1 MFYEQCR
8 YWVFIGGGRS
18 KGPAIPAGGPVP
30 APTPQEIDIEAQ
42 RKSEDVRRKLRAQAG
57 RRGTIITEGDL
68 GTPDIGKSVLL
79 GGDR

>member
-1 MFYEQCR
+1 MFYEQCG

-18 KGPAIPAGGPVP
+18 KKPVIPAGPVP

-79 GGDR
+79 GGGI